1 MNSTPEAPTRIVLSL
16 QPGIP
21 DGLQAVA
28 VPTGAATQFP
38 TDRRGRPKVSR
49 VIVEPIEP
57 VAPSRPDGFSDTEW
71 TWLTASPR
79 RWETLVKKLG
89 DHHQALETVTVLT
102 LHGCGV
108 TVHSYDRGDVTYPPL
123 RWEPVNTLRNVVAT
137 SQRARMSKNDELRTQ
152 AAQLSELLAPDWP
165 QVAASLL
172 RDMAESRRVWL
183 VHAAADLLA
192 EVVHDGVRAFV
203 QAHNPTDD
211 KARDDLPKLLRGEG
225 WEAAAIRRLG
235 IDRNPYIGLGG
246 PIQVHHDG
254 RVLDLTGWPGPKD
267 VRLPADVGIRLT
279 CAPDTEILLIIE
291 NRQAAETI
299 CDEHPDM
306 ALVWCHGQPPDI
318 VATLISQ
325 LAGQV
330 GRTIICTDADL
341 GGVRIAARI
350 YDRISQGKD
359 CDVLDIG
366 IAPHRPGKPF
376 SPDTLTLLRGHAHRS
391 DVIGSLAE
399 ACLSRG
405 YAITQEAL
413 VRETLRQALG

>member
-1 MNSTPEAPTRIVLSL
+1 MTGIPETPTRIVLPL

-28 VPTGAATQFP
+28 IPRGSTGRFP
-38 TDRRGRPKVSR
+38 RDRRGRPKVSR
-49 VIVEPIEP
+49 VIVEPIDP
-57 VAPSRPDGFSDTEW
+57 VKPSRPNGFSDTEW
-71 TWLTASPR
+71 TWLTTSPR

-89 DHHQALETVTVLT
+89 GHHRALETITRLT
-102 LHGCGV
+102 LHGCGI
-108 TVHSYDRGDVTYPPL
+108 TVHSYDRGDVTYPPI
-123 RWEPVNTLRNVVAT
+123 RWEPIDTLRSIVAI
-137 SQRARMSKNDELRTQ
+137 SQRVRISKNDELRTR
-152 AAQLSELLAPDWP
+152 AAQLSESLAMDWP
-165 QVAASLL
+165 QAAASLL
-172 RDMAESRRVWL
+172 RDMAESRRIWL
-183 VHAAADLLA
+183 VRAAADLSA

-211 KARDDLPKLLRGEG
+211 KARDDLPKLLRSEG

-246 PIQVHHDG
+246 PIQVHRNG
-254 RVLDLTGWPGPKD
+254 RVLDLTGWPGPQD
-267 VRLPADVGIRLT
+267 LRLPSDTDIQLT
-279 CAPDTEILLIIE
+279 CAPSTKTLLIIE

-318 VATLISQ
+318 VASLISH

-341 GGVRIAARI
+341 GGVRIAARVH
-350 YDRISQGKD
+350 DRIPPGSD
-359 CDVLDIG
+359 CEILDIG
-366 IAPHRPGKPF
+366 IVPHRPGKPF
-376 SPDTLTLLRGHAHRS
+376 SPETLILLRGHTNRS
-391 DVIGSLAE
+391 DVVGSFAS